1 MLLVRRLG
9 ALILAIAAVAV
20 WFLLEP
26 EQASA
31 DTPNYSSAISSAMAD
46 YESNDAL
53 ADSAPQ
59 QAVVNGWVAKDLLEV
74 IAKAE
79 NASLSPGSAPRDDR
93 IPAELLLVV
102 LGVALMVLTTP
113 GGYTSPQPRRAAAP
127 VSPQPVG
134 EGSATPSPA

>member
-9 ALILAIAAVAV
+9 ALVLAISAVAV

-31 DTPNYSSAISSAMAD
+31 DTPNYRSAISSAIAN
-46 YESNDAL
+46 YEANDAL

-79 NASLSPGSAPRDDR
+79 NASLSPESAPRDER
-93 IPAELLLVV
+93 VPAELLLVV
-102 LGVALMVLTTP
+102 LGVALLVFTAP
-113 GGYTSPQPRRAAAP
+113 RGHTSPQPQLAAAP
-127 VSPQPVG
+127 ASPQLIGDAPA
-134 EGSATPSPA
+134 SPSLG

>member
-31 DTPNYSSAISSAMAD
+31 DTPNYSSAISAAIAD
-46 YESNDAL
+46 YESNNAL

-59 QAVVNGWVAKDLLEV
+59 QEVVNGWVAKDLLEV

-79 NASLSPGSAPRDDR
+79 NASLSPESAPRDDR

-102 LGVALMVLTTP
+102 LGVALLVFTTP
-113 GGYTSPQPRRAAAP
+113 RGHAGPQPQRAAAP
-127 VSPQPVG
+127 ASPQPVG
-134 EGSATPSPA
+134 ESPATPSHA